1 MDSSHHYLF
10 IYVYFICWRFQ
21 SCPSKAKKTT
31 CSKKTI
37 FSNLRKSVL
46 SYKKPIVC
54 CIYVMAHQPKCRQMT
69 TSSRQSAWNLLYSCV
84 NDGVLEYGAMAETAR
99 LFGIS
104 AISAIGMALF
114 WRETSKKISDNNIDI
129 TCDHCY

>member
-1 MDSSHHYLF
+1 
-10 IYVYFICWRFQ
+10 
-21 SCPSKAKKTT
+21 
-31 CSKKTI
+31 
-37 FSNLRKSVL
+37 
-46 SYKKPIVC
+46 
-54 CIYVMAHQPKCRQMT
+54 MT

-99 LFGIS
+99 LFEIS
-104 AISAIGMALF
+104 STAMALF